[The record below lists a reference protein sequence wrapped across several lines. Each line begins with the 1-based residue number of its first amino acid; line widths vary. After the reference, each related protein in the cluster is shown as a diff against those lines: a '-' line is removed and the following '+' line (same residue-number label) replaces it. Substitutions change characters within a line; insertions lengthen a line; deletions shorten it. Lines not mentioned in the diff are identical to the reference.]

1 MRAASAFA
9 AARFACGFFLAL
21 GAPAAAADEML
32 APAPKAIIY
41 PGDPITED
49 MLVEAP
55 LAPPS
60 YGGPVAMAVEDVVGM
75 VASRTLLPGHSIP
88 MSALAPPRLVRV
100 GAQVRLIYLD
110 GALAITTAGDALQD
124 GFVGQSIKVRNSDS
138 GVTLSGR
145 VRSDGSVLV
154 SGG

>member
-1 MRAASAFA
+1 MRALPVL
-9 AARFACGFFLAL
+9 ACLLAL
-21 GAPAAAADEML
+21 GAGAAAQEVR

-41 PGDPITED
+41 PGDTIGED

-55 LAPPS
+55 VKPPS

-75 VASRTLLPGHSIP
+75 MAVRTLLPGHSIP
-88 MSALAPPRLVRV
+88 MSALSPPKAVRV
-100 GAQVRLIYLD
+100 GAKVKLLYVD
-110 GALAITTAGDALQD
+110 GALTITAAGAALQD
-124 GFVGQSIKVRNSDS
+124 GFVGQTVKVRNEDS
-138 GVTLSGR
+138 GVTLMGR

>member
-1 MRAASAFA
+1 MRATNAFA
-9 AARFACGFFLAL
+9 AVRFACGLVVAL
-21 GAPAAAADEML
+21 GAPATAEEML
-32 APAPKAIIY
+32 APAPRAIIY
-41 PGDPITED
+41 PGDPITEN

-60 YGGPVAMAVEDVVGM
+60 YGGPVAMAVEDVIGM

-88 MSALAPPRLVRV
+88 MSALAPPRAVRA
-100 GAQVRLIYLD
+100 GAPVKLLYID
-110 GALAITTAGDALQD
+110 GSLTITTMGDALQD
-124 GFVGQSIKVRNSDS
+124 GFVGQTVKVRNEDS

>member
-1 MRAASAFA
+1 MRARDTFA
-9 AARFACGFFLAL
+9 ALRFACGLVLAL
-21 GAPAAAADEML
+21 GAPATADEML
-32 APAPKAIIY
+32 APAPKAVIY
-41 PGDPITED
+41 PGDPISED
-49 MLVEAP
+49 MLIEAP

-88 MSALAPPRLVRV
+88 MSALSPPRLVRV
-100 GAQVRLIYLD
+100 GAKVKLLYVD
-110 GALAITTAGDALQD
+110 GALTITATGDALQD
-124 GFVGQSIKVRNSDS
+124 GFVGQTVKVRNEDS

-145 VRSDGSVLV
+145 VRSDGTVLV

>member
-1 MRAASAFA
+1 MRAVAAFA
-9 AARFACGFFLAL
+9 AARFACGLFFAL
-21 GAPAAAADEML
+21 GAPAAADEMQ
-32 APAPKAIIY
+32 APSPKAVIY
-41 PGDPITED
+41 PGDAITED

-75 VASRTLLPGHSIP
+75 VSSRTLLPGRSIP
-88 MSALAPPRLVRV
+88 MSALNPPRAVRT
-100 GAQVRLIYLD
+100 GAQVKLLYTD
-110 GALAITTAGDALQD
+110 GALTITTVGDALQD
-124 GFVGQSIKVRNSDS
+124 GFVGQTIKVRNEDS

>member
-1 MRAASAFA
+1 MRATDAFA
-9 AARFACGFFLAL
+9 AVRFACGLVFAL
-21 GAPAAAADEML
+21 GAPAAADDML

-41 PGDPITED
+41 PGDPISED

-60 YGGPVAMAVEDVVGM
+60 YGGPVAMAVEDVIGM
-75 VASRTLLPGHSIP
+75 VATRTLLPGHSIP
-88 MSALAPPRLVRV
+88 MSALSPPRLVRT
-100 GAQVRLIYLD
+100 GAKVKLIYID
-110 GALAITTAGDALQD
+110 GALVITTEGDALQD
-124 GFVGQSIKVRNSDS
+124 GFVGQNVKVRNEDS